1 VHKRQAFK
9 RSLFRYVWCGDQI
22 TSIQSEAFADCP
34 NLQYIRLPEEKTE
47 IAEDAFPTDRK
58 LCIIGA
64 PGGYADVYA
73 NEHNYGFIPPDE

>member
-1 VHKRQAFK
+1 M
-9 RSLFRYVWCGDQI
+9 WCGDQI